1 MSSIIDFLRNIKTTV
16 LSIGINDILEI
27 LIMTYLIYILFK
39 WMKNTRS
46 WFVIRGIIVILIFF
60 LLAEIL
66 KLNTILYLA
75 RNSFDIIII
84 ALVIVFRPELR
95 RGIENLGKKNPILRI
110 FSSDAANS
118 LNEFSEDS
126 ADALVEACFAL
137 SETKTGALVVIERED
152 PLEDYIKTGIKVD
165 AAISPQ
171 LLINIFEHNTPLH
184 DGAIIVRGNRI
195 VSATCYLPL
204 SQNTSL
210 SKSFGT
216 RHRAALGV
224 SEQTDSITLVVSEE
238 TGHVSIAMKGRLL
251 EDVSRDKLQTI
262 LRDLAEEA
270 VEKADKK
277 LLSWKRGQKK

>member
-195 VSATCYLPL
+195 VSATCYLPI